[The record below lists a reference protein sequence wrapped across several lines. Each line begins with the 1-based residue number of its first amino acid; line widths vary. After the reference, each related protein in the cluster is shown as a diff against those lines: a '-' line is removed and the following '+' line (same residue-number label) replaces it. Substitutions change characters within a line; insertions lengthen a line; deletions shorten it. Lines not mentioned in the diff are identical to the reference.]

1 MRYCVIIP
9 TYNHSEKLSEVIAS
23 TLKITEDIIVVND
36 GSTDATS
43 SVINGFRNIIR
54 VEYQK
59 NRGKGYALRQGFR
72 KAKEMGFDYAITID
86 SDGQHNPEEILSFL
100 ASSEQHPKAIIVG
113 ARNLNANNMPEGNT
127 FANKF
132 SNFWFKAQ
140 TSISLPDTQSG
151 FRMYPVDI
159 VNKIHTLS
167 GRYAY
172 ELELL
177 VRSAW
182 RGIEI
187 ISIPISVFYDKEGER
202 KSHFRPYVDF
212 TRISLLNTFLTIAA
226 VVYGYPR
233 KLLRKIFG

>member
-9 TYNHSEKLSEVIAS
+9 TYNHSDKLSEVIAS
-23 TLKITEDIIVVND
+23 TLKITHDIIVVND
-36 GSTDATS
+36 GSTDSTS
-43 SVINGFRNIIR
+43 SVISRFDNITCID
-54 VEYQK
+54 YKK
-59 NRGKGYALRQGFR
+59 NRGKGYALRQGFH

-86 SDGQHNPEEILSFL
+86 SDGQHNPEEIPLFI
-100 ASSEQHPKAIIVG
+100 ASSEQHPDAIIVG
-113 ARNLNANNMPEGNT
+113 ARNLNAQNMPEGNT

-132 SNFWFKAQ
+132 SNFWFKLQ

-151 FRMYPVDI
+151 FRLYPVDI

-182 RGIEI
+182 RGVKI
-187 ISIPISVFYDKEGER
+187 ISIPISVLYEKEGER
-202 KSHFRPYVDF
+202 KSHFRPFVDF
-212 TRISLLNTFLTIAA
+212 TRISLLNTFLTIASF
-226 VVYGYPR
+226 VYWYPK
-233 KLLRKIFG
+233 KLFKKIFG

>member
-1 MRYCVIIP
+1 MIIP
-9 TYNHSEKLSEVIAS
+9 TYNHCEKLSEVIAS
-23 TLKITEDIIVVND
+23 TLNITNDIIIVND
-36 GSTDATS
+36 GSTDTTS
-43 SVINGFRNIIR
+43 SVINGFDDITRI
-54 VEYQK
+54 EYQK

-72 KAKEMGFDYAITID
+72 KAKEMGFDYAITLD
-86 SDGQHNPEEILSFL
+86 SDGQHNPKEIPLFL

-132 SNFWFKAQ
+132 SNFWFKIQ

-159 VNKIHTLS
+159 VNKTHTLS

-187 ISIPISVFYDKEGER
+187 ISIPISVFYDKESKR
-202 KSHFRPYVDF
+202 KSHFRPFVDF
-212 TRISLLNTFLTIAA
+212 TKISLLNTFLTIAS

-233 KLLRKIFG
+233 KLFKKIFG